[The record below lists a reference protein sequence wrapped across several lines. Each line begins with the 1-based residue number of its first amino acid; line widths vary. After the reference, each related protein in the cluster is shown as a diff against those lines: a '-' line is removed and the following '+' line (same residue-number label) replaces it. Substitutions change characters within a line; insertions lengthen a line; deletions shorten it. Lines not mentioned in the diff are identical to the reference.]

1 MLLVNLLIAMMNA
14 TYTTYSETAEREFM
28 YNRCFDLMES
38 QALCPVPP
46 PLSLPFLFWRLLM
59 KLCGCGSSAG

>member
-38 QALCPVPP
+38 QVGPGAPALLTLTLQPHPRGSGALC
-46 PLSLPFLFWRLLM
+46 
-59 KLCGCGSSAG
+59 

>member
-38 QALCPVPP
+38 QVGAPQPLTATLQPQPRGSGALC
-46 PLSLPFLFWRLLM
+46 
-59 KLCGCGSSAG
+59 